1 MADDEP
7 QTFVQQL
14 IASHIAKHGPL
25 PESFSFGDGID
36 WASEIRE
43 TMLYV
48 ESPFWLMVPHGD
60 VTIRYADVDFAVS
73 ILPPWQEVF
82 AGKVSDAKH
91 TVVRHGPWS
100 KEPWQPPEQFA
111 ADLAQQQAPL
121 LVRNCKTM
129 IRITALGHADAFS
142 NLPDDAPPRAYRE
155 REAYWASLCEAH
167 IPVLNQLIQ
176 QYRLATYDYFAYE
189 VSAWD
194 VPIWYLKQDQVWT
207 RAALLLYKD
216 HDVKPVQTTQPVRP
230 DGTPVWE
237 PVHWTDLTVVATTDT
252 VAASPG
258 EYDLLDARSLMERGD
273 YSGAVRRT
281 TTAVETLIDAV
292 YEAELRKHFDESG
305 VQQRLKKSFN
315 NIPAR
320 IKEWRQLS
328 ASPISQ
334 RLFDDFVETRSLR
347 QEIVHRARRL
357 SLAER
362 GLAQRCID
370 TSRWLY
376 NQIEGKPERARL
388 RDHDVRKSIGRASMS
403 PRFSARFEDGRLL
416 LYQH

>member
-48 ESPFWLMVPHGD
+48 ELPFWLMVPHGD

-176 QYRLATYDYFAYE
+176 QYRL
-189 VSAWD
+189 
-194 VPIWYLKQDQVWT
+194 
-207 RAALLLYKD
+207 
-216 HDVKPVQTTQPVRP
+216 
-230 DGTPVWE
+230 
-237 PVHWTDLTVVATTDT
+237 
-252 VAASPG
+252 
-258 EYDLLDARSLMERGD
+258 
-273 YSGAVRRT
+273 
-281 TTAVETLIDAV
+281 
-292 YEAELRKHFDESG
+292 
-305 VQQRLKKSFN
+305 
-315 NIPAR
+315 
-320 IKEWRQLS
+320 
-328 ASPISQ
+328 
-334 RLFDDFVETRSLR
+334 
-347 QEIVHRARRL
+347 
-357 SLAER
+357 
-362 GLAQRCID
+362 
-370 TSRWLY
+370 
-376 NQIEGKPERARL
+376 
-388 RDHDVRKSIGRASMS
+388 
-403 PRFSARFEDGRLL
+403 
-416 LYQH
+416 